1 MANTIKIKRGPSSN
15 VYNAHLEEGELAIT
29 TDTHEL
35 FVGTGPSKIP
45 EKVTDYPKNIVDGS
59 AYGAKSIYAT
69 KSSGQNSLAFGS
81 QTKALGDNSQALGY
95 GTESS
100 GNCSHA
106 EGWESTA
113 SGDYSHAEGN
123 ATRTKTKGWASH
135 AEGFYTVAAGENQ
148 HVQGKYNI
156 EDTTSAHI
164 VGNGENT
171 SIRSNAHTLDWL
183 GNAWFAGDVYIKS
196 TSGTNKDSGSKKLAT
211 EEFVATQIEN
221 SIPISDTPPENP
233 SNGDLWIDTSEDGF
247 LAEIDNTVSTTSEN
261 AVSNKAITTYVNS
274 LKGKLLWTNPNGYIN
289 QEFASQTLTFEDNYD
304 HYDIIYAQDGI
315 SLKCDRVYVNANVAY
330 ILQSNL
336 GGYIRTRRVA
346 AYGNSMLFD
355 DGYFYTTYATGTMN
369 NNQCIPYK
377 IIGYK

>member
-1 MANTIKIKRGPSSN
+1 MANIIKIKRGLSSN
-15 VYNAHLEEGELAIT
+15 IDNAALALGELAIT

-35 FVGTGPSKIP
+35 YIGTDESGKGKTKLNGRSI
-45 EKVTDYPKNIVDGS
+45 KNIVDGEAEGS
-59 AYGAKSIYAT
+59 IRSIDAYDYSD
-69 KSSGQNSLAFGS
+69 SLLGKHAQAFGS
-81 QTKALGDNSQALGY
+81 YTTASGENSHAEGYGTKALG
-95 GTESS
+95 ER
-100 GNCSHA
+100 SHA
-106 EGWESTA
+106 EGSNTEA
-113 SGDYSHAEGN
+113 SGNYSHAEGYY
-123 ATRTKTKGWASH
+123 TIAS
-135 AEGFYTVAAGENQ
+135 GEKQ
-148 HVQGKYNI
+148 HVQGKNNI
-156 EDTTSAHI
+156 ADTTSAHI
-164 VGNGENT
+164 VGNGAAED
-171 SIRSNAHTLDWL
+171 SKSNAHTLDWS
-183 GNAWFAGDVYIKS
+183 GNAWFAGDVYTGS
-196 TSGTNKDSGSKKLAT
+196 TSGTNKDDGSKKLAT

-247 LAEIDNTVSTTSEN
+247 LAEVDNTVSATSEN

-274 LKGKLLWTNPNGYIN
+274 LKGKLLWTNPNGYAN
-289 QEFASQTLTFEDNYD
+289 QEFTSQTLTFKDNYD

-336 GGYIRTRRVA
+336 GGYIRTRGVA

-355 DGYFYTTYATGTMN
+355 NGYFYTTYATGTVN